1 MGKISKLIDLFKYYL
16 FIVQRQRSDNYRIFF
31 QDEAMGES
39 IDNNSITHAK
49 DLLVVRYQMLK

>member
-39 IDNNSITHAK
+39 IDNNSINHAK
-49 DLLVVRYQMLK
+49 DLLEEGFQILK